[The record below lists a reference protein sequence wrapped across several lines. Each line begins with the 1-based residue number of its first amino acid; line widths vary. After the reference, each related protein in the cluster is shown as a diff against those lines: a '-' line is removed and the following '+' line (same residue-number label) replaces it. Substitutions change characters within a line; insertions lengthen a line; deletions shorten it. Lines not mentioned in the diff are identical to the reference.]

1 MNFDGFLGN
10 GALKARLQESFRQ
23 GKTSHCYLLCGVEG
37 SGRRTL
43 ALRMAAALECRDET
57 NPGCG
62 VCPACRKVL
71 SGQHPDVIT
80 VDDTEHKNVAVDII
94 RQARSD
100 VFIRPNE
107 GRKKVYILPRG
118 QDLGAPSQNALLK
131 ILEEPPDYAVFL
143 LLTTSAEKLLPTIR
157 SRAVQLQLSP
167 LTPGEA
173 LPELRRRFPDESEQN
188 LSSALEQAEG
198 YLGPAC
204 EALKDG
210 LFSEP
215 ALGLANG
222 FAARDTL
229 ALLQVLVPMEKY
241 KREQVL
247 PVLEQTRK
255 RQSRGTR
262 RLRTRTGTSA
272 RQNGRG
278 ASAGGGASAA
288 GGERSERQR
297 RRRRRHRRALRALAI
312 ERCRFHNILVSDRWE
327 TLWTNRNWMSP
338 RSSRTR
344 RCTRRQ
350 KK

>member
-1 MNFDGFLGN
+1 MAEMLVYYIFRRVGAARQERGRRMNFDGFLGN

-80 VDDTEHKNVAVDII
+80 VDDTEHKN
-94 RQARSD
+94 
-100 VFIRPNE
+100 E

-157 SRAVQLQLSP
+157 SRAVQLQFSP

-255 RQSRGTR
+255 LLSM
-262 RLRTRTGTSA
+262 
-272 RQNGRG
+272 
-278 ASAGGGASAA
+278 
-288 GGERSERQR
+288 
-297 RRRRRHRRALRALAI
+297 ALRARAG
-312 ERCRFHNILVSDRWE
+312 ERAAFGPVQALLRG
-327 TLWTNRNWMSP
+327 
-338 RSSRTR
+338 RTGAELLQAAELLQQAADDLNGNVGVGAVIGGLCVHLR
-344 RCTRRQ
+344 
-350 KK
+350 

>member
-1 MNFDGFLGN
+1 MQGRNKSRLRRLPCVPEGSVRAAPGRDYRRRY
-10 GALKARLQESFRQ
+10 GAQECCGRYHPAGEKRRVHPSERGKKEGLYSPARA
-23 GKTSHCYLLCGVEG
+23 G
-37 SGRRTL
+37 SGR
-43 ALRMAAALECRDET
+43 AVAEC
-57 NPGCG
+57 
-62 VCPACRKVL
+62 
-71 SGQHPDVIT
+71 
-80 VDDTEHKNVAVDII
+80 AV
-94 RQARSD
+94 
-100 VFIRPNE
+100 E
-107 GRKKVYILPRG
+107 K
-118 QDLGAPSQNALLK
+118 
-131 ILEEPPDYAVFL
+131 PPDYAVFL

-210 LFSEP
+210 LFSEQ

-255 RQSRGTR
+255 LLSM
-262 RLRTRTGTSA
+262 
-272 RQNGRG
+272 
-278 ASAGGGASAA
+278 
-288 GGERSERQR
+288 
-297 RRRRRHRRALRALAI
+297 ALRARAG
-312 ERCRFHNILVSDRWE
+312 ERAAFGPVQALLRG
-327 TLWTNRNWMSP
+327 
-338 RSSRTR
+338 RTGAELLQAAELLQQAANDLNGNVGVGAVIGGLCVHLR
-344 RCTRRQ
+344 
-350 KK
+350 

>member
-1 MNFDGFLGN
+1 M
-10 GALKARLQESFRQ
+10 
-23 GKTSHCYLLCGVEG
+23 
-37 SGRRTL
+37 
-43 ALRMAAALECRDET
+43 
-57 NPGCG
+57 
-62 VCPACRKVL
+62 
-71 SGQHPDVIT
+71 IT

-255 RQSRGTR
+255 LLSM
-262 RLRTRTGTSA
+262 
-272 RQNGRG
+272 
-278 ASAGGGASAA
+278 
-288 GGERSERQR
+288 
-297 RRRRRHRRALRALAI
+297 ALRARAG
-312 ERCRFHNILVSDRWE
+312 ERAAFGPVQALLRG
-327 TLWTNRNWMSP
+327 
-338 RSSRTR
+338 RTGAELLQAAELLQQAANDLNGNVGVGAVIGGLCVHLR
-344 RCTRRQ
+344 
-350 KK
+350 

>member
-1 MNFDGFLGN
+1 MYRVLYRKWRPQTFEEVYGQPHIT
-10 GALKARLQESFRQ
+10 ATLKNELVSGRVAHAYLFTGTRGT
-23 GKTSHCYLLCGVEG
+23 GKTTCAKILSKAVNCLSPHDGDPCNECEICRGIDNGSVLDVIEIDAASNNGVDNI
-37 SGRRTL
+37 RDL
-43 ALRMAAALECRDET
+43 RDEANFT
-57 NPGCG
+57 P
-62 VCPACRKVL
+62 VKAKYR
-71 SGQHPDVIT
+71 
-80 VDDTEHKNVAVDII
+80 
-94 RQARSD
+94 
-100 VFIRPNE
+100 
-107 GRKKVYILPRG
+107 VYIIDEVHMLST
-118 QDLGAPSQNALLK
+118 GAFNALLK

-229 ALLQVLVPMEKY
+229 ALLQALVPMEKY

-255 RQSRGTR
+255 LLSM
-262 RLRTRTGTSA
+262 
-272 RQNGRG
+272 
-278 ASAGGGASAA
+278 
-288 GGERSERQR
+288 
-297 RRRRRHRRALRALAI
+297 ALRARAG
-312 ERCRFHNILVSDRWE
+312 ERAAFGPVQALLRGRTGAELLQAAELLQQAADDLNGNVGVGAVIGGLCVSLR
-327 TLWTNRNWMSP
+327 
-338 RSSRTR
+338 
-344 RCTRRQ
+344 
-350 KK
+350 

>member
-1 MNFDGFLGN
+1 MAEMLVYYIFRRVGAARQERGRRMNFDGFLGN

-37 SGRRTL
+37 SGRMTL

-173 LPELRRRFPDESEQN
+173 LPELRQRFPDESEQN

-255 RQSRGTR
+255 LLSMAMRARAGERAAFGPVQALLRG
-262 RLRTRTGTSA
+262 RTGA
-272 RQNGRG
+272 ELLQAAELLQQAADDLNGNVGVG
-278 ASAGGGASAA
+278 AVIGGLCV
-288 GGERSERQR
+288 
-297 RRRRRHRRALRALAI
+297 HLR
-312 ERCRFHNILVSDRWE
+312 
-327 TLWTNRNWMSP
+327 
-338 RSSRTR
+338 
-344 RCTRRQ
+344 
-350 KK
+350 